1 MNVALETDV
10 KEEDNAQIK
19 VQTPATNRYPL
30 LPILPQHSVPI
41 GALVVDKEETRL
53 VYLAPLMSTS
63 KEIYFSKH
71 KELLKGNNNS
81 DLCGEEQEAEESRK
95 EMLVSLERHLATL
108 RKTEQQA
115 ESPKQLPSSS
125 LFSVSSET
133 PSRTCSNSL
142 TPTIT
147 EATSSTD
154 RQLMKMKQR
163 VRLLP
168 ISDDDHTAFWDT
180 IRGYER
186 MRAYYNET
194 VLAGGASTP
203 MGFNME
209 AAFKKMLLDERHQMW
224 VNTHEARLETNKTR
238 KIQEDRNYERRVL
251 QASSEF
257 RARQRL
263 QKNQREQ
270 LICEAQNMQPIVMLS
285 AFTQKMLNFLIL
297 NWSQYRLENHLS
309 RTIRI
314 WRQHRSIKR
323 TNTHAAHLLIEW
335 LQKSVAVKSVGF
347 RVFRGLRIF
356 IRRVKC
362 VQGLWRKRQAIRKL
376 KFLIVEKAWIE
387 LEAQM
392 VDTAIEEYE
401 NKRIGN
407 DQNGAQKKSPKGVLN
422 QKSRKKGEA
431 WMRFV
436 PEVFRVEVILEF
448 LQMTENEFKKK
459 FRSQEL
465 DFFPQLVQTLRG
477 EHPNRARTYI
487 RAVASQHAL
496 CGRVI
501 ETLLHYP
508 GAVGDDVVAIKPFD
522 VHLAPISDLI
532 NEGRTRC
539 INRPISR
546 SPVRVAT
553 SD

>member
-1 MNVALETDV
+1 MNVALETNV
-10 KEEDNAQIK
+10 KEEANVEIK
-19 VQTPATNRYPL
+19 VQTPATTKKYPL
-30 LPILPQHSVPI
+30 LPILPQHPAPA
-41 GALVVDKEETRL
+41 GALVVDKEEARV

-63 KEIYFSKH
+63 KEIYFAKH
-71 KELLKGNNNS
+71 KELLRGNNNS
-81 DLCGEEQEAEESRK
+81 EPCGDEQEADASKK
-95 EMLVSLERHLATL
+95 EMLVSLGRHLANL
-108 RKTEQQA
+108 RKIEQQA
-115 ESPKQLPSSS
+115 GSPKQPPISS
-125 LFSVSSET
+125 LFNVPSDI
-133 PSRTCSNSL
+133 PSRSISPAPAT
-142 TPTIT
+142 T
-147 EATSSTD
+147 EPAATSAD
-154 RQLMKMKQR
+154 GQLKKLKQR

-168 ISDDDHTAFWDT
+168 ISDDDRTAFWDT

-186 MRAYYNET
+186 MRAYYHET

-238 KIQEDRNYERRVL
+238 KVQEDGNYERKVL
-251 QASSEF
+251 EASSEF

-263 QKNQREQ
+263 QKRLREQ
-270 LICEAQNMQPIVMLS
+270 LLCEAQNMQPIVMLS

-297 NWSQYRLENHLS
+297 NWSQCRLENHLS

-323 TNTHAAHLLIEW
+323 ANTQAAHLLIEW

-356 IRRVKC
+356 IHRVKC

-387 LEAQM
+387 LEAQY

-401 NKRIGN
+401 NKRLEI
-407 DQNGAQKKSPKGVLN
+407 DQNGAQKKSPKGGPN
-422 QKSRKKGEA
+422 QKPRKKCEV

-436 PEVFRVEVILEF
+436 PDVFRIEVILEF

-459 FRSQEL
+459 FRSQEI

-487 RAVASQHAL
+487 RTVAFQHAL
-496 CGRVI
+496 CGKVI

-508 GAVGDDVVAIKPFD
+508 GAVGDDVVAIEPFD
-522 VHLAPISDLI
+522 VHLAPISELI
-532 NEGRTRC
+532 KEGRVRC
-539 INRPISR
+539 SNRPNTR
-546 SPVRVAT
+546 SPVRV
-553 SD
+553 